1 MLNPKHSNMNPLG
14 LSCIPANRLRD
25 ELSISKYTEKMLCDQ
40 GKLKKIKVGKKTF
53 YRITEVNRLFEEQ
66 PAAV

>member
-1 MLNPKHSNMNPLG
+1 MTPLG

-25 ELSISKYTEKMLCDQ
+25 ELSISKYTEKILCDQ

-53 YRITEVNRLFEEQ
+53 YKVSEVNALFEQE
-66 PAAV
+66 A